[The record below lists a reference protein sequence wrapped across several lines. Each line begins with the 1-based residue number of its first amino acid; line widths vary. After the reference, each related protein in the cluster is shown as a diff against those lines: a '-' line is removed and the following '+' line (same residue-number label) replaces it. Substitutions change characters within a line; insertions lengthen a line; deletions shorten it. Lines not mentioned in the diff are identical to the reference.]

1 MTKIKEIPFFHT
13 PNDFSEITD
22 YIYKTIPDMSDDE
35 IRKNGGTSSRQ
46 NAIIAVAMTWNL
58 LAKQAGKLH
67 IIKIQQGLETND
79 FFNELDS

>member
-58 LAKQAGKLH
+58 LVKLH

>member
-58 LAKQAGKLH
+58 LAKQAGNG
-67 IIKIQQGLETND
+67 KITYHQNTTGIRN
-79 FFNELDS
+79 